1 MYSSSWALNPTVI
14 INPAVASKY
23 TFHFIIIYLS
33 SQSPLQSVEKR
44 VNVRFSTALLY
55 N

>member
-1 MYSSSWALNPTVI
+1 MYSSSWASNPTVI
-14 INPAVASKY
+14 INPAVATKY
-23 TFHFIIIYLS
+23 TFQFIIIYLS
-33 SQSPLQSVEKR
+33 SQSPLQAVEKR